1 MSDQQASTE
10 ALDDL
15 LVLLELEVLEVN
27 LFRGLS
33 PNEDQQRVFGGQVA
47 AQALVAAGRT
57 VETDRP
63 VHSLHS
69 YFLRPGDPNVPIIY
83 EVDRIRDG
91 RSFTTRRVVAIQHG
105 NVIFNLSASFQVV
118 EPGPDHAMAMPAVPE
133 PESLPTFRER
143 LEPHLHRLGEGMID
157 WLTRERPI
165 DSRPVEIPHWLE
177 PGPRQPE
184 QDVWI
189 RTNGNLPD
197 DPLLHACI
205 VAYASDLS
213 LLDTATLPHAIG
225 HDGRFQM
232 ASLDHAMWFHRPFRA
247 DEWLLYHQMSPSA
260 HGARGLALGHVF
272 THDGTLA
279 ITVMQEGL
287 IRPVGDDGPPPAADP
302 AALDVSTS

>member
-1 MSDQQASTE
+1 MSEQQDSTQ

-15 LVLLELEVLEVN
+15 LVLLELEPLEVN

-33 PNEDQQRVFGGQVA
+33 PDEDQQRVFGGQVA

-57 VETDRP
+57 VESGRP

-91 RSFTTRRVVAIQHG
+91 RSFTTRRVIAIQHG
-105 NVIFNLSASFQVV
+105 RVIFNLAASFQIV
-118 EPGPDHAMAMPAVPE
+118 EPGPDHAMEMPDVPG
-133 PESLPTFRER
+133 PEALPTYRER
-143 LEPHLHRLGEGMID
+143 LQPYLARLGAEMVE
-157 WLTRERPI
+157 WLARERPI
-165 DSRPVEIPHWLE
+165 DSRPVEDPHWLQ

-189 RTNGNLPD
+189 RTNGTLPD

-225 HDGRFQM
+225 YDGHYQM

-247 DEWLLYHQMSPSA
+247 DEWLLYHQTSPSA

-272 THDGTLA
+272 TRDGTLA

-287 IRPVGDDGPPPAADP
+287 IRPVASEVEPTG
-302 AALDVSTS
+302 TS